1 LGPRLLCE
9 EMNLTARPISQKEP
23 ATRQKTCKQCK
34 VKFEPSKPLQIVC
47 SPLCGVRWVLG
58 VKAKKQAQ
66 DAKKERKENRIAKEK
81 QKSRRDWIR
90 EVQTLYN
97 KFIRARDA
105 DKPCISCGREEV
117 EQTVGGKWDCGHYLS
132 VGSHPELRFEELNAA
147 KQCKS
152 CNGGSG
158 RYAKKNHTVS
168 ASYRVELINRI
179 GIDRVEWLEG
189 THEPKHYSI
198 DDLKAL
204 KYEYKLKLKAL
215 EKK

>member
-1 LGPRLLCE
+1 
-9 EMNLTARPISQKEP
+9 
-23 ATRQKTCKQCK
+23 
-34 VKFEPSKPLQIVC
+34 
-47 SPLCGVRWVLG
+47 LG

-66 DAKKERKENRIAKEK
+66 DAKKERIEYRNAKDQ
-81 QKSRRDWIR
+81 QKRPRDWIR
-90 EVQTLYN
+90 EVQAVFN

-105 DKPCISCGREEV
+105 EKPCVSCGREEV

-179 GIDRVEWLEG
+179 GIERVEWLEG
-189 THEPKHYSI
+189 PHEHKHYSI
-198 DDLKAL
+198 EDLKAI
-204 KYEYKLKLKAL
+204 KAEYKAKLKAL